1 MIPDNQRLQVDIRN
15 LPLGVVPALK
25 MTALENG
32 VSLTDLVRTI
42 IVGAA
47 LKADRPNGKSK
58 KYEPVV

>member
-25 MTALENG
+25 LSALENG

-47 LKADRPNGKSK
+47 LKGDKPNGKPK
-58 KYEPVV
+58 KYVPVV